1 MHEFIVIII
10 IKNAVFLFK
19 KRGKAFN
26 PKIKSKRKWFNIS
39 CEHPKKGFPGFVF
52 TLGPVKVGG
61 GPYSSKVL
69 PLGLFTLPQ
78 KLLQNRKLNYKMRK
92 SFQKISKFSVLF
104 FLEKFRHFWTQK
116 KGEIFG
122 KFDFS
127 SVKFLLIFLF
137 LGFKFSQNFDI
148 KKWK

>member
-1 MHEFIVIII
+1 
-10 IKNAVFLFK
+10 
-19 KRGKAFN
+19 
-26 PKIKSKRKWFNIS
+26 
-39 CEHPKKGFPGFVF
+39 
-52 TLGPVKVGG
+52 
-61 GPYSSKVL
+61 
-69 PLGLFTLPQ
+69 
-78 KLLQNRKLNYKMRK
+78 MRK

-148 KKWK
+148 KK